1 MSAFNDRK
9 KPFSECIE
17 IYLSEHTRLKG
28 RASSKRHSSGVLY
41 GVLSI
46 KRWPCA
52 ALECV
57 WVYVCTCN
65 RSQPQ
70 PTILNPLSTILCTT
84 TGAIQIA
91 LVVASIRIEIQSR
104 TRPGIQLNAYR
115 ARCSCFEPNEAQQRI
130 GLGWKA
136 KWGRGVKC
144 RCCNSIRQQ
153 WKRSQVY
160 GNSLKTFSA
169 RNLQKNFCRQMGK
182 RFRENE

>member
-28 RASSKRHSSGVLY
+28 RASCKRHSSGVLN
-41 GVLSI
+41 GVLPI

-57 WVYVCTCN
+57 WSVCVCVFVCACN

-70 PTILNPLSTILCTT
+70 PQSTILNPLSTIRCTT

-91 LVVASIRIEIQSR
+91 QVVASIRIEIQSR

-115 ARCSCFEPNEAQQRI
+115 ARCSCFEPNEAQQE
-130 GLGWKA
+130 GWLEA
-136 KWGRGVKC
+136 
-144 RCCNSIRQQ
+144 
-153 WKRSQVY
+153 
-160 GNSLKTFSA
+160 
-169 RNLQKNFCRQMGK
+169 
-182 RFRENE
+182 E